1 MEEFTTIK
9 ELETPVKL
17 TRFLYFYDV
26 LFIVIY
32 TFVTYELLVRYV
44 YSKLETL
51 YMINCVLWGI
61 FFILPAVGNSK
72 RPNWRNI
79 LNTVANMNAG
89 CTYGEKE
96 VYLNEDLE

>member
-26 LFIVIY
+26 LFIVVY
-32 TFVTYELLVRYV
+32 AFVTYELLVRHV

-51 YMINCVLWGI
+51 YMINCILWGI
-61 FFILPAVGNSK
+61 YFILPAIGNSQ
-72 RPNWRNI
+72 RHNWRNI
-79 LNTVANMNAG
+79 LNTLANMNAG
-89 CTYGEKE
+89 CTYGEKGGVADE
-96 VYLNEDLE
+96 EEE

>member
-1 MEEFTTIK
+1 
-9 ELETPVKL
+9 
-17 TRFLYFYDV
+17 
-26 LFIVIY
+26 
-32 TFVTYELLVRYV
+32 
-44 YSKLETL
+44 
-51 YMINCVLWGI
+51 MINCVLWGI